1 MRAVTC
7 VSLAL
12 VLLGN
17 GAPPDK
23 AAAQTPPVKAPV
35 VLELYT
41 SQGCSSC
48 PPADRL
54 LKRYAERRDTIA
66 LSYNVDYWDYLG
78 WKDTLGNPAFSAR
91 QRLYARKRG
100 DGEVYTPQIVVN
112 GLSHAVG
119 SMPREI
125 DRAIDRSKSYLSD
138 TRVPLDVRINS
149 GKLTIEVGEAI
160 VDQSATIWLASVR
173 SKVTV
178 PVRRGENRGRTLTYH
193 NVVRKVT
200 PVGMWSGA
208 RTVIQLKNEDVL
220 DSQADTCAILVQ
232 MGKSGPIVAARW
244 MPSPN

>member
-1 MRAVTC
+1 MRPITL
-7 VSLAL
+7 VSMAL
-12 VLLGN
+12 VALGY
-17 GAPPDK
+17 GVPASEAYDQKAP
-23 AAAQTPPVKAPV
+23 VRAPV

-54 LKRYAERRDTIA
+54 LRQYAGRRDTIA

-78 WKDTLGNPAFSAR
+78 WKDTLGNPAFSTR
-91 QRLYARKRG
+91 QRLYARRRG

-125 DRAIDRSKSYLSD
+125 DRAIARTKSYLSD
-138 TRVPLDVRINS
+138 TRVPLDVRING
-149 GKLTIEVGEAI
+149 GKLTIEVGEAT
-160 VDQSATIWLASVR
+160 VDQSATIWLAAVR
-173 SKVTV
+173 SEVTV

-208 RTVIQLKNEDVL
+208 RTVIQLKDEDVL
-220 DSQADTCAILVQ
+220 DSEADTCAILVQ
-232 MGKSGPIVAARW
+232 MGKGGPIVAAKW